1 MFIFS
6 FTDCVSLMEFKQSF
20 PTLSHEDMLA
30 SQILLLGSL
39 SFFLQYSHQ
48 QFLQERPVG
57 SIQFVRKHYVSPDKC
72 FLSVL
77 LGYFPTVFYNF
88 LYYSIIFQ
96 LPLLL
101 LRGQLS
107 VALLLFWGNLPLVSG
122 CFGSLLSLVFC
133 SLCKL
138 YNVLKC
144 GCLCINFAWY

>member
-48 QFLQERPVG
+48 QFLQQRSVG
-57 SIQFVRKHYVSPDKC
+57 SIQFVRKHYASPDKC

-77 LGYFPTVFYNF
+77 LGYFPTMFYNF
-88 LYYSIIFQ
+88 LCYSIIFQ

-101 LRGQLS
+101 L
-107 VALLLFWGNLPLVSG
+107 FWRNLPLVSG